1 MILSIRNSKN
11 QTINLFEDEKVYQV
25 ISVSGLD
32 PVKGQIN
39 TDTIVGVD
47 GTRFNSA
54 RLNNRNI
61 VIQLKINGDAD
72 TNRNDLYTKLP
83 VKEKVL
89 LTITTNRTVTIEG
102 YIEYI
107 NCDIFAKKQIA
118 QISII
123 CPDPYFRGSSSYI
136 TGTAGRTSVV
146 FGDTNPGEAPSGFSL
161 SFRFQGDS
169 TGFSVTAGGESL
181 QFSCTLSDPN
191 SININTTSKDA
202 TALIQIGNDYEVI
215 SLIPYIIIGSVFP
228 KIPSGLFVVSVSV
241 TGTDINMD
249 SGASIIYTPL
259 YGGL

>member
-1 MILSIRNSKN
+1 MNLSIRNSKN
-11 QTINLFEDEKVYQV
+11 QTINLFADEKVYQV

-61 VIQLKINGDAD
+61 VIQIKINGDAD

-83 VKEKVL
+83 VKEKVRIF
-89 LTITTNRTVTIEG
+89 ITTSRSVWIEG

-123 CPDPYFRGSSSYI
+123 CPDPYFKGSAI
-136 TGTAGRTSVV
+136 TVNGTAGSTSII
-146 FGDTNPGEAPSGFSL
+146 FTGTNPGDAVADFAV
-161 SFRFQGDS
+161 SFRFQGTAS
-169 TGFSVTAGGESL
+169 GFSVGS
-181 QFSCTLSDPN
+181 SDDTLSFAHSISDPASVDVSTSQKNAFAQITSGN
-191 SININTTSKDA
+191 SITFVD
-202 TALIQIGNDYEVI
+202 
-215 SLIPYIIIGSVFP
+215 LIPYLVLGSVFP
-228 KIPSGLFVVSVSV
+228 KINAGTFTASVNV
-241 TGTDINMD
+241 TGSGVNID
-249 SGASIIYTPL
+249 SGSLVYTPL